1 MSVVPWLSEPRARNQ
16 EANVRQLTKVVALAA
31 GAVLALSACG
41 GSDDDGDTA
50 AEPSGSS
57 GGSLKIGM
65 AFDVGGRGDG
75 TFNDLAVQGLEEL
88 KSSEGAEIT
97 ELSPNTDGTN
107 RDALLRQLADDG
119 YNPIVGVGFAYGEAI
134 DTVAKEYP
142 DTQFVRIDGGPS
154 TESNVAV
161 KTFKEEQGSYLVGV
175 AAALK
180 TKTKHVGFIGGNESQ
195 LITKFYAGFV
205 QGVKS
210 VDPSIKIDEKRLA
223 AGEDTAGFG
232 NTTGARV
239 AAEAM
244 YQAGADIIYTAAG
257 GSWGGSFPAAAA
269 AKKLAIGVDSDQ
281 YNTVGDPAL
290 QKVIMTSMLK
300 RVDTAVLAG
309 VKEFK
314 ETKKITNESYGLDKD
329 GVGYATSGGGVDDV
343 KTQLEAAK
351 AKIVSGE
358 IKVAE
363 TA

>member
-1 MSVVPWLSEPRARNQ
+1 M
-16 EANVRQLTKVVALAA
+16 RQLTRLLAVAAA
-31 GAVLALSACG
+31 ASLALTGCG
-41 GSDDDGDTA
+41 GDDDGDTPGA
-50 AEPSGSS
+50 TTSASTET
-57 GGSLKIGM
+57 LRVGM
-65 AFDVGGRGDG
+65 AFDTGGRGDG
-75 TFNDLAVQGLEEL
+75 TFNDLAAAGLDKAKTDL
-88 KSSEGAEIT
+88 GAEIQ
-97 ELSPNTDGTN
+97 ELSPKEDGSD
-107 RDALLRQLADDG
+107 RADLLRQLADDG
-119 YNPIVGVGFAYGEAI
+119 YNPIFGVGFAYGEAM

-154 TESNVAV
+154 TETNVAV

-210 VDPSIKIDEKRLA
+210 VDPAIKIDEKRLA
-223 AGEDTAGFG
+223 PGEDTKGFG
-232 NTTGARV
+232 DTTGARV

-269 AKKLAIGVDSDQ
+269 AGKLAIGVDSDQ

-290 QKVIMTSMLK
+290 QKVIITSMLK
-300 RVDTAVLAG
+300 RVDTAVFEAAT
-309 VKEFK
+309 EFK
-314 ETKKITNESYGLDKD
+314 DSAKVTSGSYGLDKD
-329 GVGYATSGGGVDDV
+329 GVGYSSSGGAVDDI
-343 KTQLEAAK
+343 KTQLEEAK
-351 AKIVSGE
+351 TKIVGGQIQVS
-358 IKVAE
+358 E